1 LQTGE
6 AKLIVVL
13 DPCFITDGTVA
24 LNLPVAEGL
33 ELIAANLQGNQA
45 TQSVIIPMQRVAS
58 LTPGQSHYNVDLNEL
73 ATGKEPVT
81 GKQVTLNGNIN
92 ALLLWNN
99 AGQQVGFNPQNTVA
113 YSTVVR

>member
-13 DPCFITDGTVA
+13 DPCFLNDGSVV
-24 LNLPVAEGL
+24 LNLPEMDGI
-33 ELIAANLQGNQA
+33 ELLAANIQGNQA
-45 TQSVIIPMQRVAS
+45 TQSVVVPLQKVAS
-58 LTPGQSHYNVDLNEL
+58 LATGQTLYKVDLNNL
-73 ATGKEPVT
+73 TTGKEPVS

-99 AGQQVGFNPQNTVA
+99 AGQEVGFNPQNTVA
-113 YSTVVR
+113 YNTVLR